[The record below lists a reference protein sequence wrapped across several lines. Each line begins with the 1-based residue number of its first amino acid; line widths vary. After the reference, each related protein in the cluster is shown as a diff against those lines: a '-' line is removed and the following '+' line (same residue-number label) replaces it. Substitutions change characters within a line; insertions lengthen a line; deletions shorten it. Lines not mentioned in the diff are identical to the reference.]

1 MSKRT
6 GDALAGLRPLLPLLA
21 LLGLAPVTGA
31 ATGPVEARIEPRELA
46 QDERLRLTIRAE
58 AEAQPPRLDPPAADF
73 DFEIVGRSQSQ
84 QTSMTFAGGV
94 VQARHAVDWELTL
107 APRRAGTLTI
117 PPFSVTIGP
126 DKLQTAPFT
135 VKVSAPGSRARGRPL
150 TPQRPQ
156 PAPPGA
162 AWRGWERDLWLEVQV
177 DRRRPWMGEQVT
189 ASVHLVSPVGV
200 IGIEGFKPPAYDGF
214 WAEPLEIPRQLEPR
228 RRTVNGIPLVSF
240 LVQRI
245 ALFPTRAG
253 KLVIAPFQ
261 ADVTVQVL
269 SGNRLFDPLRS
280 VERVRRRSAAVELDV
295 RPLPA
300 GAPAG
305 FESVNVGGLAL
316 ELTPSEHTL
325 PAGEP
330 LALRLTAR
338 GEGNVRAWSLP
349 PLPPIAGTRRFEPT
363 SSEQLAPSRGRVA
376 GSRTVETLLVP
387 ERAGDLFIPPISLPW
402 FDVKSG
408 RYQIARTA
416 ALRVPITAGAGG
428 AASAPGAAALTAE
441 LRPIRSGDPLARS
454 GAPPWRG
461 PLFALLLLVPP
472 GGFAVLLASERL
484 RERARRDAPARR
496 VRGAVRAARRRLSSA
511 ERRLTAGDA
520 PGFAGEVEQAL
531 RGYAADKLGRPVNGL
546 TRDALAAALADAGAH
561 APAVRALLETLD
573 ACDAARYGGAGPE
586 APLLAAAA
594 DAIVHLE
601 EADWTAGEEARA

>member
-1 MSKRT
+1 MSTRT
-6 GDALAGLRPLLPLLA
+6 GDAFAGRRSLLLLVA
-21 LLGLAPVTGA
+21 LLGLAPALGA
-31 ATGPVEARIEPRELA
+31 AAGAVEARIAPRALA

-73 DFEIVGRSQSQ
+73 DFEIVDRSQSQ

-94 VQARHAVDWELTL
+94 VQARHAVEWELTL

-117 PPFSVTIGP
+117 PSFWVTIGP
-126 DKLQTAPFT
+126 DKHATTPFT
-135 VKVSAPGSRARGRPL
+135 VKVAAPGGRARLAPSPRA
-150 TPQRPQ
+150 Q

-177 DRRRPWMGEQVT
+177 DRVRPWMGEQVT
-189 ASVHLVSPVGV
+189 ASVFLVSPVGV

-228 RRTVNGIPLVSF
+228 RRTVNGIPLMAF

-269 SGNRLFDPLRS
+269 SGNRLFDPFRS
-280 VERVRRRSAAVELDV
+280 VEQVRRRSAAVELDV

-300 GAPAG
+300 GAPPG

-316 ELTPSEHTL
+316 ELTTSERTL

-349 PLPPIAGTRRFEPT
+349 PLPPIAGTRRFAPT
-363 SSEQLAPSRGRVA
+363 SSEQLAASRGHVA

-387 ERAGDLFIPPISLPW
+387 ERAGELVIPPVSLPW

-416 ALRVPITAGAGG
+416 ELRVPITGGAAG
-428 AASAPGAAALTAE
+428 AASAPIAAALTAE
-441 LRPIRSGDPLARS
+441 LRPIRSGDALARR
-454 GAPPWRG
+454 GAPPWG
-461 PLFALLLLVPP
+461 GALFALLLLVPP
-472 GGFAVLLASERL
+472 GGFAALLASERL

-496 VRGAVRAARRRLSSA
+496 VRGAVRSARRRLSA
-511 ERRLTAGDA
+511 AARRLRAGDA
-520 PGFAGEVEQAL
+520 PGFVGEVERAL
-531 RGYAADKLGRPVNGL
+531 TGYAADKLGRPVTGL
-546 TRDALAAALADAGAH
+546 RRDALAAALAGAGAH
-561 APAVRALLETLD
+561 PPAVRALLAALE
-573 ACDAARYGGAGPE
+573 ACDEARFGGAAPGE
-586 APLLAAAA
+586 PLLAAAA
-594 DAIVHLE
+594 DAMVLLE
-601 EADWTAGEEARA
+601 EADWTAGAGERA